1 MEKKPLNRQSIVFS
15 NPNGDEIAWEMN
27 YVTAQLCH
35 TMKAKKAFKLE
46 KLALLL
52 PRTKLA
58 FAEES
63 KKF

>member
-15 NPNGDEIAWEMN
+15 NRNGDEIAWEMN

-35 TMKAKKAFKLE
+35 RVKSKKTFKLE
-46 KLALLL
+46 KLALSL
-52 PRTKLA
+52 PRTTLA